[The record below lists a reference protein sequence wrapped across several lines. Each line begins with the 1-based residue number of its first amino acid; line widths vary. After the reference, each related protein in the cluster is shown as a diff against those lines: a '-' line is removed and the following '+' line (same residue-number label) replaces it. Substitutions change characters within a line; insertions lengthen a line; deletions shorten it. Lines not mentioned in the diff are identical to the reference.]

1 MLGAHFYRG
10 VKFSSEGGRW
20 FLQARDCFEWVV
32 IRKEVN
38 MMYSEA
44 KCEGVILQKM
54 GMRLFHRVGRV
65 VLKRRTSA

>member
-1 MLGAHFYRG
+1 MLGTHFHRG

-38 MMYSEA
+38 MMCSEA
-44 KCEGVILQKM
+44 KWEGVILQKM
-54 GMRLFHRVGRV
+54 GMRLFYWVGRV
-65 VLKRRTSA
+65 ALKRRTSA